1 MFNVAIKEEFDD
13 LYGSDEKDIDNWQKL
28 CRVLKI
34 DPVPETLQ
42 GCRAVSCHLFM
53 GHLISLFDGAVFIR
67 DHRSS
72 SRSTSIL
79 STSSKGTKRRSI
91 SSGPRQS
98 SVNIREKPGNSS
110 QRKTRW
116 TVGSCVH
123 YVVIFSRHEMMAT
136 SAGDLDEPTRDDAMT
151 SCADYNLSKS
161 PSKLAIKL

>member
-13 LYGSDEKDIDNWQKL
+13 LYGSDEADIDNWQKL

-34 DPVPETLQ
+34 EPVPETLQ

-53 GHLISLFDGAVFIR
+53 GHLISLLDGAVFIR

-91 SSGPRQS
+91 SSGPRKS
-98 SVNIREKPGNSS
+98 SANIREKPGNSS
-110 QRKTRW
+110 RRKTRW

-123 YVVIFSRHEMMAT
+123 YVVIFSRHEMMAA
-136 SAGDLDEPTRDDAMT
+136 SAGDPDEPTRDDAMM

-161 PSKLAIKL
+161 PF